1 MARFQSEAASARSG
15 QINMLES
22 LIYPDSVAVIG
33 ASSNPGKVGYAV
45 MKGLVDAGFEGPIVP
60 INPKSEEILGVR
72 CFKNLADFDDE
83 VALSVIA
90 VPTPAVKAAVE
101 DSISKGVKSII
112 VITAGFKE
120 VGPEGAELERDI
132 ARLCKRKGVRL
143 MGPNV
148 LGLINTDHKLNASF
162 ASQMP
167 DPGGISIISQSGAL
181 CTAILDWSAGRHLG
195 LGKLISIGNK
205 ADLNETDFL
214 KALAKDEKTKV
225 IAGYLESIENG
236 EQFLAAAEE
245 TCSIKP
251 VVILKVGT
259 TQAGAKA
266 ASSHTGSL
274 AGGDI
279 AYGAAFRRSGVI
291 RADNFEEL
299 FDYATA
305 LYMQPLP
312 NGERVAIITN
322 AGGPGIMA
330 ADACEQIGLT
340 VSRLSDSTVDE
351 LRKTL
356 PAAASAINPIDVLG
370 DADPER
376 YAAAINAA
384 QADDRIDAII
394 VILTPQAMTK
404 PLETAEAVARCASE
418 RSKPV
423 LAAFMGGAD
432 VTPGREF
439 LTKCS
444 LPDYPSPE
452 RAAKTLR
459 AMCDYAAWRRRP
471 PRVVTRFPVN
481 RRRVER
487 IISRHTRAGVSHIG
501 EVKAK
506 EILRAYDFNVP
517 EGHLVTS
524 AEQAIEYA
532 ERLGFPVAMKIVS
545 PDIVHKSDIGGV
557 KINLYSGPA
566 VRDAF
571 DLMMLRVLRSYP
583 EAHIEGVYVE
593 KMCPPG
599 REIILGMTRDALFGP
614 MLMFGLGGIFVE
626 VMKDITFHLAPITHD
641 EAMQM
646 LKETRSYALLEG
658 ARGQAR
664 VNLDVIASG
673 LQRISQLGTDFPAV
687 QELDINPYIVGP
699 IGSDAF
705 VADAR
710 MTVNLKDK

>member
-1 MARFQSEAASARSG
+1 
-15 QINMLES
+15 MLES
-22 LIYPDSVAVIG
+22 LLYPDSIAVIG
-33 ASSNPGKVGYAV
+33 ASAKPGKVGYAV
-45 MKGLVDAGFEGPIVP
+45 MSGLVDAGYEGRIVP
-60 INPKSEEILGVR
+60 INPKADEILGVKS
-72 CFKNLADFDDE
+72 FKNLEEYGED

-90 VPTPAVKAAVE
+90 VPTRAVKEAVG
-101 DSISKGVKSII
+101 DSIRRGAKSVI

-120 VGPEGAELERDI
+120 VGPEGAELEAEI
-132 ARLCKRKGVRL
+132 ARMCSQKGVRL

-148 LGLINTDHKLNASF
+148 LGLINTHHNMNASF

-167 DPGGISIISQSGAL
+167 TPGGISIISQSGAL
-181 CTAILDWSAGRHLG
+181 CTAILDWSVGRHLG

-214 KALAKDEKTKV
+214 QVLARDDDTKV

-236 EQFLAAAEE
+236 EEFLTAAEE
-245 TCSIKP
+245 TCSTKP

-312 NGERVAIITN
+312 VGERVAIITN

-330 ADACEQIGLT
+330 ADACEKIGLQ
-340 VSRLSDSTVDE
+340 VSRLSDETVDE
-351 LRKTL
+351 LRKSL

-404 PLETAEAVARCASE
+404 PLETAEAVARCASQGE
-418 RSKPV
+418 KPV
-423 LAAFMGGAD
+423 LAAFMGGTD

-439 LTKCS
+439 LTKCN

-487 IISRHTRAGVSHIG
+487 IISRHTRAGVAQIG
-501 EVKAK
+501 EVKGK

-517 EGHLVTS
+517 EGRLITG
-524 AEQAIEYA
+524 AETAVEYA
-532 ERLGFPVAMKIVS
+532 ERIGFPVAMKIVS
-545 PDIVHKSDIGGV
+545 PDIIHKSDVGGV
-557 KINLYSGPA
+557 KVNLYSGPA

-571 DLMMLRVLRSYP
+571 DLMMLRVHRSYP
-583 EAHIEGVYVE
+583 EARIDGVYLE

-599 REIILGMTRDALFGP
+599 REIILGMTRDPLFGP

-626 VMKDITFHLAPITHD
+626 VMKDVAFHLAPITNE

-664 VNLDVIASG
+664 VDLKSIASA
-673 LQRISQLGTDFPAV
+673 LQRISQLGTDFPQI

-699 IGSDAF
+699 VGSDPF

-710 MTVNLKDK
+710 MTVKLNDLKTK

>member
-1 MARFQSEAASARSG
+1 
-15 QINMLES
+15 MLET
-22 LIYPDSVAVIG
+22 LLYPDSIAVIG
-33 ASSNPGKVGYAV
+33 ASTDPLKVGHAV
-45 MKGLVDAGFEGPIVP
+45 LAGLVEAGFEGRIVP
-60 INPKSEEILGVR
+60 VNPKADEILGIK
-72 CFKNLADFDDE
+72 CYKSLDE
-83 VALSVIA
+83 YDGRIDLGVIA
-90 VPTPAVKAAVE
+90 VPTPAVKNAVQ
-101 DSISKGVKSII
+101 DSIRKGAGSII

-120 VGPEGAELERDI
+120 VGPEGAELEAEI
-132 ARLCKRKGVRL
+132 ARICRQKQVRL

-148 LGLINTDHKLNASF
+148 LGLINTHHKMNASF

-167 DPGGISIISQSGAL
+167 DPGGISVISQSGAL
-181 CTAILDWSAGRHLG
+181 CTAILDWAKGRHLG

-205 ADLNETDFL
+205 ADLDETDFL
-214 KALAKDEKTKV
+214 RVLGRDDDTKV

-236 EQFLAAAEE
+236 EEFLEAAEE
-245 TCSIKP
+245 TCSVKP
-251 VVILKVGT
+251 VIILKAGT

-279 AYGAAFRRSGVI
+279 AYGAAFRRSGVM

-312 NGERVAIITN
+312 KGECVAIITN

-330 ADACEQIGLT
+330 ADACEKLGLR
-340 VSRLSDSTVDE
+340 VSRLSKRTVDE
-351 LRKTL
+351 LKKTL
-356 PAAASAINPIDVLG
+356 PAAASAANPIDVLG

-376 YAAAINAA
+376 YASAIRAA
-384 QADDRIDAII
+384 QADEGIHAII
-394 VILTPQAMTK
+394 VILSPQAMTK
-404 PLETAEAVARCASE
+404 PVEMAKAVARCAADSG
-418 RSKPV
+418 KPV

-439 LTKCS
+439 LTQCS

-452 RAAKTLR
+452 RAAATLR

-471 PRVVTRFPVN
+471 QRIVTRFPVN

-487 IISRHTRAGVSHIG
+487 IISRHTRAGRVQVG
-501 EVKAK
+501 EVRAK
-506 EILRAYDFNVP
+506 EILSAYDFNIP
-517 EGHLVTS
+517 EGRMVSSLEEAVET
-524 AEQAIEYA
+524 AVRI
-532 ERLGFPVAMKIVS
+532 GFPVAMKIVS
-545 PDIVHKSDIGGV
+545 PDIIHKSDVGGV
-557 KINLYSGPA
+557 KLNLYSDRA
-566 VRDAF
+566 VEDAY
-571 DLMMLRVLRSYP
+571 DLMMLRVQRSYP
-583 EAHIEGVYVE
+583 EARIEGVYME

-599 REIILGMTRDALFGP
+599 REIILGMTRDPLFGP

-626 VMKDITFHLAPITHD
+626 VMKDITFHLAPITHT

-646 LKETRSYALLEG
+646 LKETRSYELLIG

-664 VNLDVIASG
+664 VDLDVIADG
-673 LQRISQLGTDFPAV
+673 LQRISQIGTDFP
-687 QELDINPYIVGP
+687 QIKELDINPYIVGP
-699 IGSDAF
+699 VGSDAS

-710 MTVNLKDK
+710 MTLRPKKD